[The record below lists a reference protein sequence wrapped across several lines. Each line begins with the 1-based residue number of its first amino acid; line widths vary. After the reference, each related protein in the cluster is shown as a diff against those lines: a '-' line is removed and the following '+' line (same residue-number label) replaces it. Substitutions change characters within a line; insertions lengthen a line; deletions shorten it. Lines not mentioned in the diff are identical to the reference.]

1 MLQYGLMRWAAVA
14 AWLAG
19 VAWLMAA
26 DAETSQYIRY
36 RIQAARAK
44 SREYQAAVDAIKKE
58 ASRRPEREQERVC
71 DAEGNCAGAGLR
83 VHLHSSP
90 AALTFCRDCDPR
102 EQGSFATMWVAAH
115 GSSTFD
121 VEAELVYSVP
131 NDASEPMVNPVRGAA
146 VLVERGG
153 APIITKVVHAQE
165 AGAVAVLVVDTPG
178 DCTEDFECGR
188 LGSGKGGRGFAAAD
202 PASRWQHVIIPVA
215 LVSKGTAQ
223 RLVLQMDATEMHIE
237 GMGSQLVTQ

>member
-1 MLQYGLMRWAAVA
+1 MRWGAAV

-19 VAWLMAA
+19 AAWLLAA
-26 DAETSQYIRY
+26 DADTSQYIRY

-58 ASRRPEREQERVC
+58 ASRRPEREQNSVC
-71 DAEGNCAGAGLR
+71 DAEGNCAGSGLR
-83 VHLHSSP
+83 IHLLSSP

-102 EQGSFATMWVAAH
+102 EQGSFATIWAAAH
-115 GSSTFD
+115 GPPSFD
-121 VEAELVYSVP
+121 IEAELVYSVP
-131 NDASEPMVNPVRGAA
+131 NDASEPLVNPVRGAA

-153 APIITKVVHAQE
+153 APIITKVIHAQE
-165 AGAVAVLVVDTPG
+165 AGAVAVIVIDTPG
-178 DCTEDFECGR
+178 DCSEAFECGR
-188 LGSGKGGRGFAAAD
+188 LGSSSGGTGFAAAD

-215 LVSKGTAQ
+215 LVTRGTAQ